1 MGNRVTPLMFNPES
15 GFGVLFCFVLST
27 FFPYVLWQ
35 SVFQIL
41 REFFVVAI
49 VLLDNSFDVFHTQHI
64 LLKVLIKKMLRVPST
79 LLFYLFKMKINNCTN
94 VCLTMSFCNVLDNN

>member
-1 MGNRVTPLMFNPES
+1 MF
-15 GFGVLFCFVLST
+15 GFVLST

-64 LLKVLIKKMLRVPST
+64 LLKVLIKKNAEGAVNT
-79 LLFYLFKMKINNCTN
+79 TILFVQNEDIQLYKC
-94 VCLTMSFCNVLDNN
+94 MSCNVLLQCTR